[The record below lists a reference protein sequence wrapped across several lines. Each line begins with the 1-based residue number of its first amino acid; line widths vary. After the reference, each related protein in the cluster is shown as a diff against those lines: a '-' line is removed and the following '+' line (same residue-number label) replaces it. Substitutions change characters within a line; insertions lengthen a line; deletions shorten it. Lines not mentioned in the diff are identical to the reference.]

1 MKVSSKSVLFPPVGG
16 KEVTADFDGGDITS
30 DCGALLVARAD
41 DKIGL
46 TRAMSDQI
54 VDVRQSSK
62 VRHTVGSLL
71 RQRVVA
77 IACGYEDANDFDTL
91 SSDPAIKL
99 ACGRAPKSDGDLGSQ
114 PTISRFENRVSKK
127 DVAAMGYAI
136 ARRVVAELP
145 AKTRQVIV
153 DIDAYEDPCHGQQEF
168 EFFNGYYDSHCYVP
182 LAVYVTGQDGVQR
195 LIGAILRSGKGG
207 SAGVASAIKVAVAAV
222 RERFPAARII
232 LRADSGFGNADVL
245 WLCEKLNI
253 YYALGLA
260 GNERLQ
266 ALSTRTQMQACWLY
280 TFGKE
285 QWEGIRAG
293 GNMPDGPGICRVF
306 AGFDYKAGTWR
317 HERRV
322 IVKAEITSGELN
334 PRFIVTNMPI
344 SARKAYGFYCGR
356 GDIEN
361 RIKEFKLD
369 LYAGRTSCHRFVANQ
384 FRLLLH
390 VAASVLMTAIQ
401 EAARGTVLAKA
412 QAGTIRL
419 RLLKLGARVVETTR
433 RVWLHMSSSFPNQAA
448 WTAVY
453 AALGP

>member
-1 MKVSSKSVLFPPVGG
+1 MKVSPELLLFPSVHG
-16 KEVTADFDGGDITS
+16 KEVAAGFDGGDITS

-46 TRAMSDQI
+46 TWAMGEQI
-54 VDVRQSSK
+54 VDSRQSSK
-62 VRHTVGSLL
+62 VRHSVGSLL

-77 IACGYEDANDFDTL
+77 IACGYEDANDFSTL
-91 SSDPAIKL
+91 ACDPAMKL

-114 PTISRFENRVSKK
+114 PTVSRFENRVSKK
-127 DVAAMGYAI
+127 DVASMGYAI
-136 ARRVVAELP
+136 ARSVVSQLP
-145 AKTRQVIV
+145 AKTRQLIV

-168 EFFNGYYDSHCYVP
+168 EFFNGYYNSHCYVP
-182 LAVYVTGQDGVQR
+182 LALYVTGPDGVQR

-207 SAGVASAIKVAVAAV
+207 SAGVESAIEIAVGAI
-222 RERFPAARII
+222 RERFPAAKII
-232 LRADSGFGNADVL
+232 LRADSAFGNADML
-245 WLCEKLNI
+245 WLCDRLRLS
-253 YYALGLA
+253 YALGLA
-260 GNERLQ
+260 SNERLQ
-266 ALSTRTQMQACWLY
+266 ALSVRTQMQVCWLY
-280 TFGKE
+280 TFGKARWD
-285 QWEGIRAG
+285 QPEG
-293 GNMPDGPGICRVF
+293 CRVF
-306 AGFDYKAGTWR
+306 GGFDYKAGTWE
-317 HERRV
+317 HARRV
-322 IVKAEITSGELN
+322 IVKAEITNGELN
-334 PRFIVTNMPI
+334 PRFIVSNLPFP
-344 SARKAYGFYCGR
+344 AQKAYGFYCGR

-401 EAARGTVLAKA
+401 EAAKSTTLARA

-433 RVWLHMSSSFPNQAA
+433 RVWVQMSSSFTNQAVWA
-448 WTAVY
+448 GVY